1 VWALAA
7 GPTGGWLASAGDD
20 GTVRLW
26 DPATGAPLATLV
38 GSADGWAALLPDGSY
53 KLSGDPGGLW
63 WVAGLCRFEP
73 RELDNL
79 AQFVSSVRRLP
90 DDALI
95 DDVLIDHVR

>member
-1 VWALAA
+1 MVQ
-7 GPTGGWLASAGDD
+7 
-20 GTVRLW
+20 
-26 DPATGAPLATLV
+26 LV
-38 GSADGWAALLPDGSY
+38 GGLRSVGVTVLVGLGGRLGRAAPDGSY
-53 KLSGDPGGLW
+53 KLSGDRGGLW